1 MEGGAETGTHTV
13 EQECG
18 CWPVNG
24 LNPRSWHMPGQV
36 QAGGLFAKGV
46 SAKLIECRVKESFK
60 VNTLGLSIGH
70 QESQWIVLVLET

>member
-1 MEGGAETGTHTV
+1 
-13 EQECG
+13 
-18 CWPVNG
+18 
-24 LNPRSWHMPGQV
+24 MPGQV